1 MKNILC
7 YGDSNTWGF
16 IPGSAG
22 SRFDENTRW
31 PGLLRQKLGA
41 GYAVIEEGLNGRTT
55 AFDDPICP
63 GRNGLTTLWP
73 TILSHSPLDLVII
86 MLGTN
91 DYKDYLGSSNY
102 AMQEAM
108 ARYCERIPFICRCEG
123 QPIPK
128 ILLISP
134 PEVDP
139 GALELDEEFNEESI
153 ARSKDISR
161 RIKAVAERF
170 GAGFMDAAP
179 LVKAS
184 SADGLHLPAEEH
196 AKFADAV
203 TARVLEILG

>member
-1 MKNILC
+1 MKNVLC

-41 GYAVIEEGLNGRTT
+41 GYTVIEEGLNGRTT
-55 AFDDPICP
+55 AFDDPIMP
-63 GRNGLTTLWP
+63 GRNGLETLGP
-73 TILSHSPLDLVII
+73 ILLSHCPLDLVII

-102 AMQEAM
+102 AMQEAL
-108 ARYCERIPFICRCEG
+108 AIYCDRIPAICRSEG
-123 QPIPK
+123 QPVPK

-134 PEVDP
+134 PAIDP
-139 GALELDEEFNEESI
+139 GVLKLDEEFDEVSI
-153 ARSKDISR
+153 ARSRDISR
-161 RIKAVAERF
+161 RVKSVAERF
-170 GAGFMDAAP
+170 GAAFMDAAP

-196 AKFADAV
+196 AKLADAV
-203 TARVLEILG
+203 LWAVREILG